1 MDQSFHNKEVVKI
14 GHVLLT
20 GILLVLASLL
30 TIKGFKQR
38 SLVRKFIQ
46 MGFLALGIFLIGMS
60 VVGIVSLGGEIS
72 KY

>member
-1 MDQSFHNKEVVKI
+1 MVKI

-46 MGFLALGIFLIGMS
+46 MSFLALGIFLIGMS